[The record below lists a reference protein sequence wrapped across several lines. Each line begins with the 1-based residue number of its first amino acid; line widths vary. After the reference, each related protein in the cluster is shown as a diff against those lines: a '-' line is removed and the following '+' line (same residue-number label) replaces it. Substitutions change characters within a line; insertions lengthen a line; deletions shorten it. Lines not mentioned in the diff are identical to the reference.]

1 MRSSDEVTME
11 ERISFTNVP
20 VTLDGQPAKVMGYNK
35 DFPIVRSRINSVEY
49 SWSTVKRI
57 IARDRA
63 FKS

>member
-1 MRSSDEVTME
+1 MRSNDEVTME

-20 VTLDGQPAKVMGYNK
+20 VTLDGQPAKVMGYNNA
-35 DFPIVRSRINSVEY
+35 FPIVRSRINSVEY